1 MVGLV
6 AIAAFVS
13 PHFLDAQAAQTRPR
27 VFFDC
32 NGPSCNSQYYRTEIT
47 WVNWVNAP
55 QVADLHVIM
64 GSLSTGAGGREYQLD
79 FIGVNTTEAYEDQLT
94 YNALA
99 TDTDRE
105 SLDGITHTLGLGIAN
120 WANTHGFRG
129 LVRLQGAD
137 PELGNPGRRVVSRDE
152 VDDPW
157 NLWVFRIN
165 ANGNRSSEATRTE
178 TQIGGGLS
186 ISRVTPT
193 WKLLF
198 NTFSNHRRLFV
209 TKPSTGEVTGDI
221 RTDWSFNPLV
231 AYAVADHWSVGVTAR
246 VGRSVQNNQGFRV
259 EFAPALEFSVF
270 PYEEAT
276 RRSLTVF
283 YAIGPRYYDY
293 LEETIFG
300 ETRETRFQESIEI
313 SFNSRQTWGDAGFT
327 IGASHYLHDIDLN
340 NRSLRGDINYRLT
353 RGISVFGQGNIAWV
367 SDQIYLPSEGPS
379 DEEALL
385 NLQRQ
390 ATDRESFIRLGF
402 QLQFGSIF
410 NNVVNNR
417 FNGLPGFGGGGR
429 GGGGGPF

>member
-1 MVGLV
+1 
-6 AIAAFVS
+6 
-13 PHFLDAQAAQTRPR
+13 
-27 VFFDC
+27 
-32 NGPSCNSQYYRTEIT
+32 
-47 WVNWVNAP
+47 VNWVNDP
-55 QVADLHVIM
+55 EVADLHVIM
-64 GSLSTGAGGREYQLD
+64 GSLSTGAGGREYQID
-79 FIGVNTTEAYEDQLT
+79 FIGVDTQEGYEDQLI
-94 YNALA
+94 YSSLA
-99 TDTDRE
+99 TDTERE
-105 SLDGITHTLGLGIAN
+105 SLDGITHTLGLGIAG
-120 WANTHGFRG
+120 WANAHGFRG
-129 LVRLQGAD
+129 LVTLEGPN
-137 PELGNPGRRVVSRDE
+137 PELGGTPGRRLVSQEE

-178 TQIGGGLS
+178 TQIGGGFNA
-186 ISRVTPT
+186 SRVTPT

-198 NTFSNHRRLFV
+198 NVFSNHRRLFV
-209 TKPSTGEVTGDI
+209 TVPSTGAVTEDI
-221 RTDWSFNPLV
+221 RTDWNFNPLV
-231 AYAVADHWSVGVTAR
+231 AYALADHWSVGVTAR
-246 VGRSVQNNQGFRV
+246 VGRSVQNNQGLRV
-259 EFAPALEFSVF
+259 ELAPTLEFSFF

-293 LEETIFG
+293 LEETIFF
-300 ETRETRFQESIEI
+300 ETEETRFQESIEI

-327 IGASHYLHDIDLN
+327 IGLSHYLHDIDLN
-340 NRSLRGDINYRLT
+340 NRSIRGDINYRIT
-353 RGISVFGQGNIAWV
+353 RGISVFGEGNIAWV

-417 FNGLPGFGGGGR
+417 FNGLGFGGGGGGR
-429 GGGGGPF
+429 GGGPF